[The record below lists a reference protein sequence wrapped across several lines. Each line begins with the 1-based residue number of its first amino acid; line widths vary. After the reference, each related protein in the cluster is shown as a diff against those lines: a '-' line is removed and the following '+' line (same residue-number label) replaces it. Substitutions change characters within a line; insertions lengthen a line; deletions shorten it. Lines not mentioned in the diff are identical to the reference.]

1 MHNLI
6 RYYYQ
11 NKYKIW
17 GCILFIVLV
26 FLSIQIIN
34 RILAQNNEQILKNNN
49 ISNNIKEN
57 TIINNNSYLV
67 NDESA
72 ITGENINNNSLK
84 DASTI
89 IENFITACN
98 NGNIEEAYNY
108 LSTDCKQE
116 IYSDINKF
124 KTLYYDVIFAGNKK
138 SAAIENW
145 MKNTYKVD
153 IQSNIMETGNANGIK
168 TQDYMTVVSEGE
180 DIKLNINSFIE
191 KEKIDK
197 EYERD
202 GIKFTIV
209 DVKTYMDYEQYTIQV
224 QNNTGNS
231 ILLDSQQSTKTI
243 YLQDENEAEYYADIN
258 EIPINMLKIENG
270 FSTSIQIKFAKT
282 YSLERKTSNII
293 FADVNLNYNIEELRE
308 KKEIKIDL

>member
-1 MHNLI
+1 MHKLI
-6 RYYYQ
+6 RYYYK
-11 NKYKIW
+11 NKYKILSV
-17 GCILFIVLV
+17 IIFIVLLI
-26 FLSIQIIN
+26 LSVQVLNFI
-34 RILAQNNEQILKNNN
+34 AQQTNEQTVRDNSVSNTNILNNT
-49 ISNNIKEN
+49 N
-57 TIINNNSYLV
+57 TNSYLT
-67 NDESA
+67 DDKSA
-72 ITGENINNNSLK
+72 ITGDQINISDLEMANN
-84 DASTI
+84 I

-153 IQSNIMETGNANGIK
+153 IQSNIMETGNADGIK

-197 EYERD
+197 EYEID

-209 DVKTYMDYEQYTIQV
+209 DAKIYMDYEQYTIQV

-243 YLQDENEAEYYADIN
+243 YLQDENETKYYSYIN